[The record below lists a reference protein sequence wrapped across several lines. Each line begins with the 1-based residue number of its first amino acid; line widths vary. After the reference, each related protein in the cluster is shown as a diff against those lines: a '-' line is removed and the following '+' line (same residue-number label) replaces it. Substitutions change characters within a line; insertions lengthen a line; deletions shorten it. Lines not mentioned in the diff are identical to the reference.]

1 MSNYI
6 KNLITKGEHQQQ
18 DFKYEISDSRKIAR
32 SLVAFANT
40 DGGRLL
46 VGVKDNGAIAGADPN
61 EEFYMI
67 QAAAQMYSK
76 PEVVFESK
84 SWNVEGKTVLEITVP
99 KSKNRPHS
107 APNDEKRW
115 RVYIRV
121 QDKNILANS
130 VLLKVWKGQKRKIG
144 TLIEYSEAEKAVLS
158 YLEKNETATINK
170 ICSLAQ
176 TTRKKAEY
184 LIVNLILT
192 GIVEIVFTEK
202 QVYYKLSY

>member
-76 PEVVFESK
+76 PEVAFESK

-176 TTRKKAEY
+176 TTRKKSEY